1 MRTKCLFVI
10 VQIIIFTLR
19 LDIDTS
25 KKLKGNSQ
33 KINYKVYFTYA
44 AFFIGEK
51 KNPHKMLYSKNQR
64 ERKHRRQKHETEYIY
79 HAPSNW
85 LKVSL

>member
-19 LDIDTS
+19 LDMDTS

-33 KINYKVYFTYA
+33 KINYKVHFTYA

-51 KNPHKMLYSKNQR
+51 NPHTKCSTVKTSVKEN
-64 ERKHRRQKHETEYIY
+64 TEDKSMKQNTYIM
-79 HAPSNW
+79 HHQTG
-85 LKVSL
+85 

>member
-51 KNPHKMLYSKNQR
+51 KPHTKCSTVKTSVKEN
-64 ERKHRRQKHETEYIY
+64 RRQKHKTEYIY

-85 LKVSL
+85 LKVSQ

>member
-10 VQIIIFTLR
+10 VQIIIFILR

-33 KINYKVYFTYA
+33 KINYVVYFTFIYA
-44 AFFIGEK
+44 AFFTGEK
-51 KNPHKMLYSKNQR
+51 IHTKCFTVKTSVKEN
-64 ERKHRRQKHETEYIY
+64 TEDKSIKQNTYIM
-79 HAPSNW
+79 HPQTG
-85 LKVSL
+85 